1 MVGVRRQNGTV
12 QKLSKHHAKGTLQTV
27 STSDREVTCHSPANT
42 ATPESSLHPAAPRL
56 FLEMQ
61 ILNTWK
67 SLYDTLDLHRTVSL
81 EFKKMKEKDSQV
93 SPLNRCLRNSSGLQ
107 GPVSQP

>member
-1 MVGVRRQNGTV
+1 MGEPTCSGAGVPTGVSIGSSGGQEMGAQMVGVSRQNGTG
-12 QKLSKHHAKGTLQTV
+12 QKLSKHHVKGTLQTV
-27 STSDREVTCHSPANT
+27 STSDGEVTCHTPANT

-67 SLYDTLDLHRTVSL
+67 PLYDTLNLHSTVSL
-81 EFKKMKEKDSQV
+81 
-93 SPLNRCLRNSSGLQ
+93 
-107 GPVSQP
+107 

>member
-42 ATPESSLHPAAPRL
+42 ATPESSLHPAAP
-56 FLEMQ
+56 E
-61 ILNTWK
+61 
-67 SLYDTLDLHRTVSL
+67 TV
-81 EFKKMKEKDSQV
+81 FRNADSQYMEV
-93 SPLNRCLRNSSGLQ
+93 I
-107 GPVSQP
+107 V